1 MSSRSAVV
9 SKLNHTVFSVLRSER
24 YSSHTHEG
32 RNTSKQ
38 RRIIRQAIFI
48 EAAVA
53 STLIVYITWVCFR
66 GWYFKVPIVTHTSV
80 LLGSVLVLFAAL
92 GAKLCWI
99 VWSAL
104 QSWFESINN

>member
-9 SKLNHTVFSVLRSER
+9 SNLNHTVLSVLRSER

-32 RNTSKQ
+32 RKTSKQ
-38 RRIIRQAIFI
+38 RGIIRQAIFI

-53 STLIVYITWVCFR
+53 ATLIVYIAWVCFR
-66 GWYFKVPIVTHTSV
+66 GWYFKEPIVTPDSM
-80 LLGSVLVLFAAL
+80 LMGSVLVLIAAL
-92 GAKLCWI
+92 SAKLCWI
-99 VWSAL
+99 VWSTL